1 MLCNTNEIGDEFQYI
16 LKCPYFA
23 LTRRKFLKV
32 DNKRINC
39 LQMKEL
45 FTNLSISKLK
55 SLSSFISEVISHFKI
70 KKERNNKK
78 ETLYIPQ
85 SITRSGRI
93 AKQPIKLDL

>member
-1 MLCNTNEIGDEFQYI
+1 
-16 LKCPYFA
+16 
-23 LTRRKFLKV
+23 
-32 DNKRINC
+32 
-39 LQMKEL
+39 MKEL

-93 AKQPIKLDL
+93 AKQPIKLDLWNAM